1 MAQDESSR
9 SEPDPAAEAGAD
21 GTRSATVQAG
31 TPVRTDGGSAG
42 ASEDESGGSGEGGS
56 GGDEDASETGAEGA
70 LPDEVDR
77 ALIRSLAADLK
88 RPDVRLLSAIRDIN
102 AMPENYP
109 DGQTQGG
116 EVPATSTAIRDAA
129 GLTDEQVKY
138 RLRPGERGL
147 EQMGPDGL
155 VDLKAPPYRSNK
167 AYGPRSAELT
177 EVGKMVLAEA
187 EGDEDI
193 GDVSPVRTG
202 PVSRDEFDALAERV
216 EAWED
221 DEFGAVDPDMASDIR
236 SLFREMV
243 KFYQA
248 FEALGIDAQR
258 VFSGEELTASNQEE
272 IAEALTTTLLERA
285 AEREDVSLGGGAG
298 GTPETSGSDDDGG
311 PAGGASGGSGN
322 AEAAA
327 PGSQERGDESD
338 GGGSGGAADGDS
350 RGLDEF
356 GDGGDGR

>member
-1 MAQDESSR
+1 
-9 SEPDPAAEAGAD
+9 
-21 GTRSATVQAG
+21 
-31 TPVRTDGGSAG
+31 
-42 ASEDESGGSGEGGS
+42 
-56 GGDEDASETGAEGA
+56 
-70 LPDEVDR
+70 
-77 ALIRSLAADLK
+77 
-88 RPDVRLLSAIRDIN
+88 
-102 AMPENYP
+102 MPENYP
-109 DGQTQGG
+109 DDQTQGG

-147 EQMGPDGL
+147 EQMGPNGL

-221 DEFGAVDPDMASDIR
+221 DEFGAVDPDMAADIR

-285 AEREDVSLGGGAG
+285 AEREDMALGSGGGSG
-298 GTPETSGSDDDGG
+298 GAESGSDASASEGAGG
-311 PAGGASGGSGN
+311 PAGGAGGGSGN

-327 PGSQERGDESD
+327 PGSDQREPD
-338 GGGSGGAADGDS
+338 GGVDGPGESAAEENDT

-356 GDGGDGR
+356 GGDGQ